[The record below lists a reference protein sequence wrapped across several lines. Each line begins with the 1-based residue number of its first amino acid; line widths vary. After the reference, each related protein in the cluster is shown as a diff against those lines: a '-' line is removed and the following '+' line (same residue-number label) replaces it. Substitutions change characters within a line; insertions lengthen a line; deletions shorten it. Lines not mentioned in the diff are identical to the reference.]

1 MNIVEALKFSNSILN
16 QKLRRSID
24 ITNNKDTRHINLT
37 TEEIFSNDWTPI
49 VEIHEKINVE
59 KTFYQAVFSCKDES
73 RIFISDILFANSKE
87 AETYAKEHA
96 WCFHKLLTDSPIE
109 VEVKT

>member
-1 MNIVEALKFSNSILN
+1 MNIVEALKFSNSVIN

-49 VEIHEKINVE
+49 VEIHEKIKV
-59 KTFYQAVFSCKDES
+59 KKKFYQILISNNDVKYFLLERVF
-73 RIFISDILFANSKE
+73 
-87 AETYAKEHA
+87 ETLEQAKEYCEYHQ
-96 WCFHKLLTDSPIE
+96 CKLIRFLVENPIEIE
-109 VEVKT
+109 VEV